1 VIDSSPA
8 PARSIITFPLPREP
22 EIGVVPAISMVVPT
36 RNESGNISE
45 LVRRLDQ
52 AMDGCPI
59 EIIFVDD
66 SSDDTPTVIDEI
78 AARSAIPIL
87 LRHRLPEDRTGGLG
101 GAVSLGISVARAP
114 WVCVMDGDLQ
124 HPPELV
130 ADLFRQAITT
140 ESDVVI
146 ASRYCEQGD
155 VGDFG
160 QIRAKVSEG
169 STKLARLAF
178 SKALDGVTDP
188 MSGFFLI
195 RRSAV
200 DVTTLQPRGFKI
212 LLEILCRTPELRKSE
227 VGFHFGERHA
237 GESKATL
244 QEGVRFGRQLLDLRF
259 GPGWLSFVRFGLVG
273 ISGIFV
279 NALALAFFTEWLGI
293 FYMISAVA
301 ATQVSTLWNFALT
314 ETVVFDTPAGSAGRP
329 RRAVL
334 FFAMNNVALGLRG
347 PMLYVLVSTLGL
359 NYMIANII
367 SLVSLMVLRYFTA
380 DRLIWGHTPP
390 PAGPSLPSSDGTPP
404 SFGGHPLASTER
416 VR

>member
-22 EIGVVPAISMVVPT
+22 EIRVVPTISVVVPT
-36 RNESGNISE
+36 RNEAGNIPE
-45 LVRRLDQ
+45 LVRRLEMATGD
-52 AMDGCPI
+52 CSL

-66 SSDDTPTVIDEI
+66 SSDDTPKVVEDI
-78 AARSAIPIL
+78 ALHATTPIQ
-87 LRHRLPEDRTGGLG
+87 LRHRPPDDRPGGLG
-101 GAVSLGISVARAP
+101 GAVALGISVAQAP
-114 WVCVMDGDLQ
+114 WVCVMDADLQ

-130 ADLFRQAITT
+130 PDLFRQAIST

-146 ASRYCEQGD
+146 ASRHADHGD
-155 VGDFG
+155 MGEFSPL
-160 QIRAKVSEG
+160 RKHVSES
-169 STKLARLAF
+169 STKLAQLAF
-178 SKALDGVTDP
+178 PKALDGVTDP

-195 RRSAV
+195 RRDAV
-200 DVTTLQPRGFKI
+200 DLTTLQPRGFKI
-212 LLEILCRTPELRKSE
+212 LFEILCRTPGLRKSE
-227 VGFHFGERHA
+227 VGFHFGERRS
-237 GESKATL
+237 GESKASV
-244 QEGVRFGRQLLDLRF
+244 QEGVRYLRLLLDLRF

-273 ISGIFV
+273 VSGIFI

-367 SLVSLMVLRYFTA
+367 SLISLMVLRYFTA
-380 DRLIWGHTPP
+380 DRLIWGRTPP
-390 PAGPSLPSSDGTPP
+390 PAGPSMPSGGAPP
-404 SFGGHPLASTER
+404 TFGVHPLVSTEQ
-416 VR
+416 VH